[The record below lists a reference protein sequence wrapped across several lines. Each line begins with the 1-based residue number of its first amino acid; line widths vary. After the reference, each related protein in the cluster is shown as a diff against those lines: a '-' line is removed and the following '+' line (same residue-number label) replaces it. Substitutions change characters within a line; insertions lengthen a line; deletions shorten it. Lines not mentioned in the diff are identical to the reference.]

1 MRSDAQLTRLL
12 RLVPYLAANQGV
24 SVDEAAAAFTT
35 TPKQIVRDLEV
46 LQFCGL
52 PGGYFDDLFDVDIDA
67 VREEGHIDFRNAD
80 VLARPLRLRPD
91 EAASLLAALRL
102 VVEVAGGS
110 EAALSALHKLE
121 AAVEDGA
128 DGLSVAVAPTDPEH
142 RSALTAAAAGHRVV
156 RLTYRAGGRTGT
168 TVADVEPARVR
179 LVDGFA
185 YLDAWSRSRGA
196 WRSFRL
202 DRVEAVETLAE
213 EFSPRGDPP
222 EGWFDDVARQL
233 TLTVTRR
240 AAWIAEY
247 YPTTSV
253 EPDGDALRVTF
264 PVASPDWAA
273 ALVLRLGDAVLD
285 VSDDAV
291 SALARERAAAAL
303 ALYPEEPAVGF
314 PA

>member
-1 MRSDAQLTRLL
+1 MHYKYVPKFLDHINGIRDNNRIENLREASDQTNSYNKPR
-12 RLVPYLAANQGV
+12 YKINKSGYKGV
-24 SVDEAAAAFTT
+24 SWH
-35 TPKQIVRDLEV
+35 K
-46 LQFCGL
+46 
-52 PGGYFDDLFDVDIDA
+52 
-67 VREEGHIDFRNAD
+67 
-80 VLARPLRLRPD
+80 
-91 EAASLLAALRL
+91 AS
-102 VVEVAGGS
+102 S
-110 EAALSALHKLE
+110 S
-121 AAVEDGA
+121 
-128 DGLSVAVAPTDPEH
+128 
-142 RSALTAAAAGHRVV
+142 
-156 RLTYRAGGRTGT
+156 
-168 TVADVEPARVR
+168 
-179 LVDGFA
+179 
-185 YLDAWSRSRGA
+185 W
-196 WRSFRL
+196 
-202 DRVEAVETLAE
+202 
-213 EFSPRGDPP
+213 
-222 EGWFDDVARQL
+222 

>member
-1 MRSDAQLTRLL
+1 M
-12 RLVPYLAANQGV
+12 
-24 SVDEAAAAFTT
+24 
-35 TPKQIVRDLEV
+35 
-46 LQFCGL
+46 
-52 PGGYFDDLFDVDIDA
+52 
-67 VREEGHIDFRNAD
+67 
-80 VLARPLRLRPD
+80 
-91 EAASLLAALRL
+91 
-102 VVEVAGGS
+102 
-110 EAALSALHKLE
+110 
-121 AAVEDGA
+121 EDGA

-156 RLTYRAGGRTGT
+156 RLTYRAGGRAGT